1 MHLDSV
7 LRCNNIIYRLPPTVH
22 NILNTIQ
29 HIISSYRNTVNE
41 ININD
46 TGISGTGIHSYQC
59 ANSTYLNQRL

>member
-7 LRCNNIIYRLPPTVH
+7 LSCNNIIYRLPSTVH
-22 NILNTIQ
+22 NLLNTIQ

-46 TGISGTGIHSYQC
+46 IGISGTGIHSYQC
-59 ANSTYLNQRL
+59 ENFTYLNQHL